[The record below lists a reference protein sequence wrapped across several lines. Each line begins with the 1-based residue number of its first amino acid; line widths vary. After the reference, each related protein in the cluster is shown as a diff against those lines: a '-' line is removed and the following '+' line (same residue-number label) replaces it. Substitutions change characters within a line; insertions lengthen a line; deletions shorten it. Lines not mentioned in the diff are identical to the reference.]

1 MSANWDDAPAFMD
14 FEEPMGYDEAVAH
27 GAQKPGAKR
36 AGKKRGKKR
45 PGDDEKAKKEAIP
58 SLPKSEKPLTDVEVR
73 RGVTNRDRSA
83 VNLKLAGASYQEI
96 ADTLELDSAG
106 DAKRI
111 VERALAATHSP
122 DDWQTL
128 RTIAA
133 ARAEEMF
140 SRSLAMAKADY
151 LVTEDGDR
159 VPNTEKR
166 MWHNEARNDLVNLVQ
181 ITGAKAPTKIEIT
194 PDEAR
199 MEEIVAE
206 LLARSGAEDILDA
219 EVIELAEVPGTDV
232 DLRHG

>member
-1 MSANWDDAPAFMD
+1 MTLDPRADFDEPVHMAFDEPEAP
-14 FEEPMGYDEAVAH
+14 
-27 GAQKPGAKR
+27 KKK
-36 AGKKRGKKR
+36 AGKS
-45 PGDDEKAKKEAIP
+45 KKEKPEPKKVVIP
-58 SLPKSEKPLTDVEVR
+58 SLPPAEKPLTDVEVR
-73 RGVTNRDRSA
+73 RGVSNRDKSA

-151 LVTEDGDR
+151 LVTEDGER
-159 VPNTEKR
+159 VPNTDKR

>member
-1 MSANWDDAPAFMD
+1 MTLDPRADFDEPVHMAFDEPEAPKKKS
-14 FEEPMGYDEAVAH
+14 G
-27 GAQKPGAKR
+27 KP
-36 AGKKRGKKR
+36 
-45 PGDDEKAKKEAIP
+45 KKEKSEPKKVVIP
-58 SLPKSEKPLTDVEVR
+58 SLPPAEKPLTDVEVR
-73 RGVTNRDRSA
+73 RGVSNRDKSA

-151 LVTEDGDR
+151 LVTEDGER